1 MLGYFITL
9 PRSPSLLT
17 IYHTSATIVGEC
29 CGSEYEYTIP
39 FDLAIASIEI
49 RNLAFRGVY
58 IYTCYPLDVFHLR
71 IYRGI
76 SGCVLNSIAN
86 SQSLEN
92 LY

>member
-1 MLGYFITL
+1 MVADVRLFYY
-9 PRSPSLLT
+9 PRSPSLST
-17 IYHTSATIVGEC
+17 IYLISATIIGEGC
-29 CGSEYEYTIP
+29 DIEYEYTIP
-39 FDLAIASIEI
+39 FDPA
-49 RNLAFRGVY
+49 
-58 IYTCYPLDVFHLR
+58 